1 MLWAE
6 VLMIRLILADDHAV
20 VRAGIRSVLAREPD
34 LAVLAEAD
42 DGWRALAAVEAHP
55 EADVLV
61 LDLGMP
67 RLGGMEVLRRIQ
79 TRGSRLAVL
88 VLSGYSEDQVGAAL
102 QAQGA
107 AGFLCKDRAIEDLT
121 IAVRAVARGCGFFS
135 RPLRR
140 ASDVPRGLSP
150 QEILS
155 PRELQVFL
163 LLLEGRS
170 VTVIASELGVTISTV
185 STYVG
190 HIKDKLGVESVAGIV
205 RYACAAGLVEARRPG
220 ALDLPAHH
228 P

>member
-1 MLWAE
+1 
-6 VLMIRLILADDHAV
+6 MIRLILADDHAV

-34 LAVLAEAD
+34 VAVVAEAD

-79 TRGSRLAVL
+79 ARGSRLAVL
-88 VLSGYSEDQVGAAL
+88 VLSGYGEDQVGAAL

-107 AGFLCKDRAIEDLT
+107 AGFLGKDRAIDHLAT
-121 IAVRAVARGCGFFS
+121 AVRAVACGRSFFS
-135 RPLRR
+135 H
-140 ASDVPRGLSP
+140 ASSVGATRGLSP

-190 HIKDKLGVESVAGIV
+190 HIKEKLGVESVAGIV

-220 ALDLPAHH
+220 SLDLPAQ
-228 P
+228 PQ